1 MARGSDTREMIIEK
15 SAELF
20 NVYGYHGCSLSD
32 IMKAT
37 QLKKGGIYNHFDN
50 KDEIAVAAFDH
61 SFKKILMRFREHLD
75 KDTTST
81 EKLYSIIAVFRDM
94 VTDPVIKGGCP
105 IVNTAIDSTDSHPGL
120 KQRAKMA
127 IQTLEDYIVI
137 KIEEGKATREFRSE
151 ADSRSIATFMIMA
164 MEGAVMMS
172 RTNGDI
178 KYITF
183 ASNHVKDYLKTN
195 LFI

>member
-1 MARGSDTREMIIEK
+1 MPRGSDTRDMIIEK

-37 QLKKGGIYNHFDN
+37 QLKKGGIYNHFEN
-50 KDEIAVAAFDH
+50 KDEIAIAAFDH
-61 SFKKILMRFREHLD
+61 SFKKILMRFRERLD
-75 KDTTST
+75 KDTTSS
-81 EKLYSIIAVFRDM
+81 EKLHSIIAVFRDM
-94 VTDPVIKGGCP
+94 VTDPVVKGGCP

-120 KQRAKMA
+120 KKRAKMA

-137 KIEEGKATREFRSE
+137 KIEEGITSGEFRKE
-151 ADSRSIATFMIMA
+151 ADSTSIATFMIMA